1 MNMFDE
7 ARTISGMIEML
18 GMTQSEVAKRLGT
31 SQSYVGNKVRLLNF
45 SERIQKII
53 LENGLSERHA
63 RALLRLDDERAIE
76 ECIEKIHAM
85 QMTVQECEAL
95 VDVYVEARVP
105 KLVGNFQ
112 KRERI
117 DHFDRFLNESIKSL
131 KSYGIDAKKENGY
144 YGDKRYIMI
153 SIEQI

>member
-1 MNMFDE
+1 MNMFEE

-45 SERIQKII
+45 SDKIQNII

-63 RALLRLDDERAIE
+63 RTLLRLDGDELIE
-76 ECIEKIHAM
+76 ECIKKISAM
-85 QMTVQECEAL
+85 GMTVQECEAL
-95 VDVYVEARVP
+95 VDVYVEAKVP
-105 KLVGNFQ
+105 KLIGNFQ

-117 DHFDRFLNESIKSL
+117 DHFDRFLTESINSL
-131 KSYGIDAKKENGY
+131 KSYGIDAKRENGY
-144 YGDKRYIMI
+144 YQNKRDIMI